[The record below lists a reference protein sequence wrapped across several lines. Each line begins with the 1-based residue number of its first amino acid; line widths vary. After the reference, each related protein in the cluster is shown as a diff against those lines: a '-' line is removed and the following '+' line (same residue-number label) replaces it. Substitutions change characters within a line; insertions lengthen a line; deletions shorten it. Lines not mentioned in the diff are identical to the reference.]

1 MTKNIMNDFENR
13 AAVDILIADDHPV
26 FREGLRS
33 LLSTD
38 AALRVV
44 GEAASGAEAV
54 ELALALRPD
63 VVLMDIR
70 MPGMNGIDAASRIVS
85 AIPDARVLMLTMY
98 DDDDSVF
105 KAMRAGAR
113 GYILKGARPEE
124 VVRAI
129 RATADGEAIFSPSI
143 AVRFI
148 EYFQQIQPEA
158 AAATAPFPELTE
170 RETEIL
176 GLIAKG
182 MKNADIA
189 SALYL
194 SPKTVR
200 NYISNILSK
209 LQVANRAEAILRA
222 RDAGLGG

>member
-1 MTKNIMNDFENR
+1 MTIKI
-13 AAVDILIADDHPV
+13 IIADDHPV

-33 LLSTD
+33 LLSID
-38 AALRVV
+38 EAL
-44 GEAASGAEAV
+44 EIAAEASDGEEAV
-54 ELALALRPD
+54 KLAMELRPD
-63 VVLMDIR
+63 VVLMDIQ
-70 MPGMNGIDAASRIVS
+70 MPVMNGIDAAQRIV
-85 AIPDARVLMLTMY
+85 ARLPGVRVLMLTMY

-124 VVRAI
+124 VIRAV

-148 EYFQQIQPEA
+148 EYFQLVKPAAAEA
-158 AAATAPFPELTE
+158 AALLPELTE
-170 RETEIL
+170 RELEIL

-182 MKNADIA
+182 MKNAEIA
-189 SALYL
+189 SSLYL

-200 NYISNILSK
+200 NHISNILSK

-222 RDAGLGG
+222 RDAGLGT